1 MSKMNSIIT
10 LTLCLLISFNYAAM
24 EEVES
29 PQVGRGLP
37 GAHAPPDHHDH
48 SFVIK
53 FLAVWIVLLITII
66 ILLIIYIIIT
76 HKKIEMLRIKVKQ
89 LAKKKVNTK
98 HKETQTEDFIMY
110 NNMETQTEDW
120 ISNRSIETQTE
131 IENEPTAPM
140 IIISSATPAP
150 AAVATPAPATPRTP
164 RRGAAAASPNPSPRA
179 AMFATGM
186 DPNSLREVR
195 DGLRSPHHNP
205 RPGTSA
211 AEIYKCEECEIVF
224 HTLNE
229 FIQHCMRNH
238 NTPPSKRKL
247 DHFYFYQHCNT
258 VSKKRKI

>member
-1 MSKMNSIIT
+1 M
-10 LTLCLLISFNYAAM
+10 CLLISFNYAAM

-37 GAHAPPDHHDH
+37 AW
-48 SFVIK
+48 VIK
-53 FLAVWIVLLITII
+53 FLAVGIVLLITII

-140 IIISSATPAP
+140 IIISSATPAPAAVATPAPAAVATPAP

-247 DHFYFYQHCNT
+247 DHFYFFQHCNT
-258 VSKKRKI
+258 ASKRRRI